1 MATCKVCGYDQLAE
15 NARFCSN
22 CGAPISEPQS
32 PQPPANDGP
41 QTLVQVDLQVE
52 KIAGGGRAV
61 GTEVDRVEG
70 SMTVVQ
76 GNLIQVHNP
85 SPELLAS
92 LQAMQAVPTRLQPK
106 QDAAEPADRQRMEA
120 IESNVAKLLQQMD
133 QAEQRGQTIDQ
144 VQVGQV
150 QVSRVDLLIK
160 QGVLLKS
167 EAEAE
172 ILEHVGKQARD
183 REGLPDQPLTDLD
196 DLLVGF
202 DTGAY
207 QRKLQQAYDYFAEA
221 ARLDPGNVEAL
232 LHQARAAGELQRE
245 GEADKLLYQVVNLIG
260 HPTDDRQRF
269 WLAQAKYL
277 SAMLGDTP
285 HTGMLQEARQLFAAL
300 GETSWVQQC
309 DLMLNPQV
317 SSALF
322 KGEQDSITPT
332 PATGAPLGKQPAFSP
347 VGQWQVQISSGVQMQ
362 LQYDPGGVCQGYISP
377 GLNRPTSYFD
387 GHWGYDP
394 ASQILQ
400 HQGIVDGWSP
410 YNFWMQVVQVD
421 STAFMAVDSGGFTF
435 VYQRT
440 A

>member
-1 MATCKVCGYDQLAE
+1 MAICKECGYDKLAE
-15 NARFCSN
+15 NARFCSS
-22 CGAPISEPQS
+22 CGARISEPA
-32 PQPPANDGP
+32 PPPPARDTP
-41 QTLVQVDLQVE
+41 ETLVQVDLQVG

-92 LQAMQAVPTRLQPK
+92 LQSMQAVPTQMQPK
-106 QDAAEPADRQRMEA
+106 QAAAEPADRQRLES
-120 IESNVAKLLQQMD
+120 IESNVARLLQQMD

-172 ILEHVGKQARD
+172 ILEHVGKQARH
-183 REGLPDQPLTDLD
+183 REGLPDQHLTDLD

-202 DTGAY
+202 DTEAY

-232 LHQARAAGELQRE
+232 LHQARTAGELQLE
-245 GEADKLLYQVVNLIG
+245 GEGDKLLYQVVNLIG
-260 HPTDDRQRF
+260 RPTDDRQRF

-317 SSALF
+317 AGALF
-322 KGEQDSITPT
+322 KGEQDSFAPT
-332 PATGAPLGKQPAFSP
+332 PATGAPLGNQPAFSP
-347 VGQWQVQISSGVQMQ
+347 VGQWQVQVTSGVQMQ
-362 LQYDPGGVCQGYISP
+362 LQYDAQGVCQGYISP
-377 GLNRPTSYFD
+377 GLNQASSFFNGR
-387 GHWGYDP
+387 WGYDP

-400 HQGIVDGWSP
+400 QQGLVDGWSP
-410 YNFWMQVVQVD
+410 YNFWLQVVQV
-421 STAFMAVDSGGFTF
+421 TPMAFMAVDAGGFTF
-435 VYQRT
+435 MFQRT
-440 A
+440 G